1 MSQYYILLKN
11 GMLDFEKLII
21 DKYSFIGLDEVEAVF
36 LIKLKRIFDS
46 NIKISETVI
55 INSLKDS
62 MSISE
67 KQITELLFSK

>member
-36 LIKLKRIFDS
+36 LIKLKRIF
-46 NIKISETVI
+46 K
-55 INSLKDS
+55 SL
-62 MSISE
+62 SIA
-67 KQITELLFSK
+67 LLI